1 MKMWR
6 GFQLILCGWLF
17 CALLPA
23 TAAAEMRTMTLANDM
38 SINLPDNWRVAP
50 PEPGGPQFM
59 AVAVDKEDKPFGMV
73 MVNQLPLGPDD
84 ESLTQDR
91 LPQLNPE
98 ERESFLDEMEASLR
112 YELDSGIVP
121 LSIRQILSKEIKSLN
136 GFNAASVTAALDA
149 GGNGVIME
157 VVVIVFSDRAVQ
169 LQIWCE
175 EAHYQEH
182 GREMADIVNSFKA
195 GK

>member
-1 MKMWR
+1 MNMRR
-6 GFQLILCGWLF
+6 GFELILCGWLL
-17 CALLPA
+17 ALLPGLA
-23 TAAAEMRTMTLANDM
+23 LAEMRVMSLPNDM
-38 SINLPDNWRVAP
+38 AIGLPENWRVAP

-59 AVAVDKEDKPFGMV
+59 AVAMDKEDKPFGMV
-73 MVNQLPLGPDD
+73 MVNQLPLGPED

-98 ERESFLDEMEASLR
+98 ERELFLSEMEASLR
-112 YELDSGIVP
+112 QELDGGIVP
-121 LSIRQILSKEIKSLN
+121 LSIRTILNKEIKSLN
-136 GFNAASVTAALDA
+136 GFNAASITAALDA

-157 VVVIVFSDRAVQ
+157 VLVTVFPDRAVQ
-169 LQIWCE
+169 LQIWCA

-182 GREMADIVNSFKA
+182 SQEMSEIVSSFKA